1 MPATTQ
7 PPAATSFGFGT
18 TDAAKTAFSWKP
30 KVESASSGAEEKSNP
45 QAGEQTS
52 FSSPKKAE
60 FEFKPRSPRRISSGQ
75 GDESDGESLFYLY
88 HCLLVGFCGQKL
100 DCE

>member
-18 TDAAKTAFSWKP
+18 TDATKTAFSWKP
-30 KVESASSGAEEKSNP
+30 KAESASSGSEEKEKSNS
-45 QAGEQTS
+45 QAGEPTL

-75 GDESDGESLFYLY
+75 GEESDGEYLF
-88 HCLLVGFCGQKL
+88 GFTSCF
-100 DCE
+100 